1 MFPRFERKL
10 RSLAMKF
17 LRLVVRNTLR
27 NRRRTIL
34 TILSISMSLFLIST
48 LRTLL
53 AALESPPMTP
63 DSAMRVVTRH
73 QTSLANMMP
82 ISYRERIRQVPGVE
96 KVIASQWFGGVYKDP
111 ANFFAQFAVDAESFF
126 DVMTE
131 AKTSPPEMQG
141 FIRERTGALA
151 GVNLAERY
159 GWRIGDRVTLEGTI
173 FPFNVETIITGL
185 VTGGGTENVFY
196 FHWDYF
202 NELFNA
208 PNLAG
213 TFTIKARSA
222 DEIPA
227 IVDTVDAMFSNST
240 APTKT
245 ETEQAFVL
253 GFMSMWGNVRTLVVS
268 ISTVVLFTIILV
280 AANTMAMSIRERTG
294 EIAILKTLGFSPGL
308 IMGMMVAE
316 SAFISVAGGL
326 LGSLGARYLFGSID
340 LVELTMGFLPVFN
353 VSWDTI
359 LLATGISLVVA
370 FASTALPA
378 WNASRLAIA
387 DAVRR
392 RGE

>member
-1 MFPRFERKL
+1 
-10 RSLAMKF
+10 
-17 LRLVVRNTLR
+17 
-27 NRRRTIL
+27 
-34 TILSISMSLFLIST
+34 MSLFLIST

-53 AALESPPMTP
+53 VALEAPPMTP

-96 KVIASQWFGGVYKDP
+96 YVVASQWFGGIYKDP
-111 ANFFAQFAVDAESFF
+111 ANFFAQFAVDADHFF

-131 AKTSPPEMQG
+131 AHVSSPDQKEA

-159 GWRIGDRVTLEGTI
+159 GWKLGDRVTLEGTI

-185 VTGGGTENVFY
+185 VSGGGTENVFY
-196 FHWDYF
+196 FHFDYF
-202 NELFNA
+202 NELFNTQ
-208 PNLAG
+208 NIVG
-213 TFTIKARSA
+213 TYTIKARSA

-227 IVDTVDAMFSNST
+227 IVETVDSMFSNST

-294 EIAILKTLGFSPGL
+294 EIAILKTLGFSPGHVL
-308 IMGMMVAE
+308 GMMVAE
-316 SAFISVAGGL
+316 SAVIALAGGL
-326 LGSLGARYLFGSID
+326 AGSLGARYLFGAVD
-340 LVELTMGFLPVFN
+340 FNEMTMGFIPSFN
-353 VSWDTI
+353 VTWDTV
-359 LLATGISLVVA
+359 LLAVGISLIVA
-370 FASTALPA
+370 FTSTAVPA
-378 WNASRLAIA
+378 WTASRLAIA
-387 DAVRR
+387 EAIRR

>member
-1 MFPRFERKL
+1 
-10 RSLAMKF
+10 MKF
-17 LRLVVRNTLR
+17 LRLILRNTLR
-27 NRRRTIL
+27 NRRRTLL

-53 AALESPPMTP
+53 AALEAPPMTP

-96 KVIASQWFGGVYKDP
+96 HVIASQWFGGIYKDP
-111 ANFFAQFAVDAESFF
+111 ANFFAQFAVDADDFF
-126 DVMTE
+126 EVMTE
-131 AKTSPPEMQG
+131 ARIASPDQKEA
-141 FIRERTGALA
+141 FIKERTGALA

-159 GWRIGDRVTLEGTI
+159 GWKLGDRVTLEGAI
-173 FPFNVETIITGL
+173 FPFNAETIITGF

-202 NELFNA
+202 NELFDAQNI
-208 PNLAG
+208 AG
-213 TFTIKARSA
+213 TFTVKARSA

-294 EIAILKTLGFSPGL
+294 EIAILKTLGFSPTHVL
-308 IMGMMVAE
+308 GMMVAE
-316 SAFISVAGGL
+316 SALIALAGGL
-326 LGSLGARYLFGSID
+326 AGSLGARYLFGAVNFS
-340 LVELTMGFLPVFN
+340 ELTMGFIPAFN
-353 VSWDTI
+353 VTWGTV
-359 LLATGISLVVA
+359 LLAVGISLVVA
-370 FASTALPA
+370 FASTAVPA
-378 WNASRLAIA
+378 WSASRLSIA
-387 DAVRR
+387 DAIRR